1 MPHISAGSCQV
12 RPIRPTK
19 RFSRN
24 KVSTVN
30 KGKWLLLVLIATLV
44 AVFFA
49 FDLKSVFD
57 LAYLKSRQTQIDDLF
72 RASPL
77 IVAGG
82 FFVVY
87 IAVTGLSLPGATIMT
102 LAAGAIF
109 GLLWGTV
116 IVSFASSIGATLAFL
131 ASRFLLRDSI
141 QQKFGD
147 KLKAIN
153 AGIDK
158 DGAFYLFT
166 LRLVPAF
173 PFFIIN
179 LVMGLTPIKTRTFY
193 WVSQIGML
201 AGTLVYVNA
210 GTQIA
215 QIESAAGVLS
225 PGLIVSFTLLGLFPL
240 IAKKTID
247 MVKAR
252 KVYARFTRPRRFER
266 NIIVIGAGSAGLVSA
281 YIAAAV
287 KAKVTLIEKHRMG
300 GDCLNTGCVPS
311 KALIRSAKFLSHVKR
326 CAEFGIRSANTDY
339 DFAEVMERVQRV
351 VKTVEPHDSVE
362 RYTSLGVEC
371 IEGEAKIISP
381 WEVRVNGKTLTSRSI
396 IIAAG
401 ARPFVPPTPGLEQVG
416 YLTSDTVWNLRKL
429 PARLVVLGGGPIG
442 CELTQTFARFGSK
455 VTQVEM
461 LPRIMIRE
469 DPEISEMVLAR
480 FRDEGVDVRLEH
492 KAKHFLVENGE
503 KILVCEHQGHEIR
516 IPFDEVLVAVGR
528 IANTQGYGLEELGIP
543 VTKQRTVE
551 TNEFLQTI
559 YPNIYACG
567 DVAGPYQF
575 THTAAH
581 QAWYAAVNSLFGR
594 FRKFRADYSV
604 IPWATFTEPEVA
616 RVGLNETEA
625 REKNIPYEV
634 TTYGLDD
641 LDRAIADS
649 EAHGLLK
656 VLTVPGKDKILGVT
670 IAGEHAGDLIAEY
683 VSAMRHGIGLNK
695 ILGTIHIYPTL
706 AEANKYVAGNWK
718 RAHAPQKLLKW
729 VGRYHAWMRG

>member
-1 MPHISAGSCQV
+1 M
-12 RPIRPTK
+12 TK
-19 RFSRN
+19 GR
-24 KVSTVN
+24 
-30 KGKWLLLVLIATLV
+30 WLLAGLVVVLV
-44 AVFFA
+44 AAYF
-49 FDLKSVFD
+49 VFD
-57 LAYLKSRQTQIDDLF
+57 LGQYFSLGYLKSRQAEID
-72 RASPL
+72 AYYGSNPL
-77 IVAGG
+77 QTVAV
-82 FFVVY
+82 FFLIY
-87 IAVTGLSLPGATIMT
+87 MAVTGLSLPGATIMT

-109 GLLWGTV
+109 GLLWGT
-116 IVSFASSIGATLAFL
+116 IMVSFASSIGATLAFL
-131 ASRFLLRDSI
+131 VSRFLLRDSV
-141 QQKFGD
+141 QAKFGD

-173 PFFIIN
+173 PFFVIN
-179 LVMGLTPIKTRTFY
+179 LAMGLTSLKTRTFY
-193 WVSQIGML
+193 WVSQLGMF

-215 QIESAAGVLS
+215 RIESAAGILS
-225 PGLIVSFTLLGLFPL
+225 PALIASFTLLGLFPL
-240 IAKKTID
+240 IAKKIVA

-252 KVYARFTRPRRFER
+252 KVYARFKRPRRFDR
-266 NIIVIGAGSAGLVSA
+266 NVIVIGAGSAGLVSS

-326 CAEFGIRSANTDY
+326 ASEFGMRDAKA
-339 DFAEVMERVQRV
+339 DFEFADVMERVQRV
-351 VKTVEPHDSVE
+351 IREIEPHDSAK
-362 RYTSLGVEC
+362 RYSGLGVEC
-371 IEGEAKIISP
+371 IQGEAKILSP
-381 WEVRVNGKTLTSRSI
+381 WEVRVNGNVLTTRAI
-396 IIAAG
+396 VIAAG
-401 ARPFVPPTPGLEQVG
+401 ARPFVPPIAGIEQVG
-416 YLTSDTVWNLRKL
+416 YLTSDTVWNLREL

-442 CELTQTFARFGSK
+442 CELTQAFARFGSK

-469 DPEISEMVLAR
+469 DPEISAMVLAR
-480 FRDEGVDVRLEH
+480 FRAEGVDVKLEH
-492 KAKHFLVENGE
+492 KARQFLVENGE
-503 KILVCEHQGHEIR
+503 KILICEHQGQEIR
-516 IPFDEVLVAVGR
+516 IAFDAVLVAVGR
-528 IANTQGYGLEELGIP
+528 IANTAGYGLEELGIP

-575 THTAAH
+575 THTASH
-581 QAWYAAVNSLFGR
+581 QAWYAAVNALFGGVK
-594 FRKFRADYSV
+594 KFRADYSV

-625 REKNIPYEV
+625 REKNIPCEV
-634 TTYGLDD
+634 TTYGIDD

-649 EAHGLLK
+649 EAHGLVK

-670 IAGEHAGDLIAEY
+670 IVGEHAGDLIAEY
-683 VSAMRHGIGLNK
+683 IMAMRHGLGLNK
-695 ILGTIHIYPTL
+695 VLGTIHIYPTMS
-706 AEANKYVAGNWK
+706 EANKYVAGNWK
-718 RAHAPQKLLKW
+718 RAHAPQGLLKW
-729 VGRYHAWMRG
+729 VQRYHAWMRG